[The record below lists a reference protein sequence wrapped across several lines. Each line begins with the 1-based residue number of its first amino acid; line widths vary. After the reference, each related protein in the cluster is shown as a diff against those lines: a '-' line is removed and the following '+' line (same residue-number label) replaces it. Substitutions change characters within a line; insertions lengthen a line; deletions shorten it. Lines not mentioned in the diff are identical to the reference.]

1 MLFKERRKIIFA
13 GLIVLLAAA
22 ILLSLSCGQY
32 ELSLGQVV
40 ASMAKYLDLPWFREV
55 TLTSEQ
61 EAVLWHIRMPRTLV
75 GLMVGA
81 GLAVSGAVLQGLF
94 SNPLADPGIIGVSS
108 GASLGAVLAIASGLA
123 AASLWGLPLCAFA
136 GAVAACLL
144 TVSLAMRQ
152 GRIPVLTLLLAGVVV
167 GMLLAAVTSM
177 LLTVVSEQKL
187 TEYLFWTIGGLDY
200 RRWEHVLLGGVP
212 IGLGI
217 TGMLLVSRHLNV
229 LALGEQEAGAVG
241 MSVLR
246 YRMLFL
252 SLAAMTT
259 AAGVC
264 VSGNIGFVGLVV
276 PHVMRLL
283 IGADHRYLLPY
294 SLLAGSSFLVLCDSL
309 GRILWTGGEI
319 RAGIMTALLGT
330 PYFLFLLRRMQQK
343 E

>member
-1 MLFKERRKIIFA
+1 MFKERREIIFI
-13 GLIVLLAAA
+13 GFIVLLFAA

-32 ELSLGQVV
+32 ELSLLQVA
-40 ASMAKYLDLPWFREV
+40 ASLAHYFDLPWLGDV
-55 TLTSEQ
+55 ALTPEQ

-108 GASLGAVLAIASGLA
+108 GASLGAVVAIASGLTGA
-123 AASLWGLPLCAFA
+123 AMWGLPACAFA

-144 TVSLAMRQ
+144 TVSLAMRR
-152 GRIPVLTLLLAGVVV
+152 GRIPVLPLLLAGVVV
-167 GMLLAAVTSM
+167 GMLLAAVTAM
-177 LLTVVSEQKL
+177 MLTVVSEQKL

-217 TGMLLVSRHLNV
+217 TAMLLLARHLNV
-229 LALGEQEAGAVG
+229 LALGDQEAGAVG
-241 MSVLR
+241 MSVMR
-246 YRMLFL
+246 YRILFL

-276 PHVMRLL
+276 PHAIRLL
-283 IGADHRYLLPY
+283 IGSDHRYLLPY
-294 SLLAGSSFLVLCDSL
+294 SLLAGGSFLVLCDSL
-309 GRILWTGGEI
+309 GRILWPGGEI

-330 PYFLFLLRRMQQK
+330 PYFLFLLRRMQQ
-343 E
+343 ENQ